1 MPMLFDMRIRRA
13 KSAPEAQGA
22 DMDDFSSAQLPTP
35 DPAPQ
40 SAAEPVEPA
49 PESVA
54 EPVTGFFGEPAPES
68 AVESLSAP
76 EPEPEPE
83 PAVESAP
90 ASVEPASDPAPG
102 TAPRSRRALTRVLL
116 ALVLVA
122 GMATAAAAGWQ
133 WKKVA
138 DRQTRQTFDQQASAV
153 AARVTKQLQ
162 RDTDLTATGRAV
174 IAQDP
179 SVTNAQFTAWFS
191 ALTTS
196 RVDNATGLTYIQ
208 KVPADQLYFFRVA
221 LVADPTSA
229 VSAGEP
235 FTVTPAGAPAPYCLT
250 RLMALSSSLRSAGDT
265 ALPPGLDWCS
275 TSVNGALT
283 SARDTGK
290 MEVTK
295 LLGADEGRVLGFET
309 QAGTGPGNADIQIL
323 KSLDQAFGSTI
334 VVVAPL
340 YAGPTPTSVTG
351 RQKALEG
358 WVGGIFDTGKILT
371 SALGTHSNLQVTLA
385 RKNVGSPAQA
395 VATTDTT
402 NTSGGLV
409 DVVATNADG
418 QWIVTVR
425 RPPVSGIGSG
435 LTQALVLGG
444 AIALATLILFFVLR
458 ALVASRRRA
467 LDVAVVQMGELEHMA
482 LHDVLTGLPNRS
494 LVVDRAEQLLSR
506 SRRSQLPTAALVLG
520 LDEFKDFND
529 LHGHQTADE
538 LLKAVALRLEA
549 VLREADTVGRV
560 GGDEFIV
567 LTDGASLAAGPELV
581 AERIL
586 DVMREPFYLGEE
598 RPEPYSVT
606 ASVGIA
612 FGPRVDAEHLLH
624 DADTALSQAKE
635 AGKGRYA
642 LFGQDMPQAVETRLA
657 FENELRSAVATD
669 QFFLRYQPIF
679 DIDTRTT
686 TGVEALLRWQHPT
699 RRVIPPDHFLP
710 LLEETGLI
718 LPLGRWVLQ
727 EACRQGASLHASGY
741 LITMSVNLS
750 PRQLESESLVS
761 DVADALSASGFE
773 PNALVLEIT
782 ETTIM
787 RDTSLM
793 VDRLIALKGLGV
805 RIAIDHFGTGY
816 SSLAYLRQFPV
827 DILKIDRSFISSLA
841 TTRDSSMLI
850 HTLVQFGKTLGLQTI
865 AEGIEEEGQI
875 DPLLA
880 EQCDTGQGFLY
891 GRPLSPTQLDI
902 FLRTHLT
909 QEPPL
914 WVVPP
919 KQVAH

>member
-1 MPMLFDMRIRRA
+1 M
-13 KSAPEAQGA
+13 SA
-22 DMDDFSSAQLPTP
+22 
-35 DPAPQ
+35 
-40 SAAEPVEPA
+40 
-49 PESVA
+49 
-54 EPVTGFFGEPAPES
+54 
-68 AVESLSAP
+68 
-76 EPEPEPE
+76 
-83 PAVESAP
+83 ESAP
-90 ASVEPASDPAPG
+90 AAAESTPSPA
-102 TAPRSRRALTRVLL
+102 RRATPRPRRGLTRVLL
-116 ALVLVA
+116 ALFLVA
-122 GMATAAAAGWQ
+122 GLASAAAAGWQ
-133 WKKVA
+133 WKKVV
-138 DRQTRQTFDQQASAV
+138 DRQNRQSFDQQASGV
-153 AARVTKQLQ
+153 AARITKQLQ

-174 IAQDP
+174 VQQDP
-179 SVTNAQFTAWFS
+179 AMTNVQFAAWFS

-196 RVDNATGLTYIQ
+196 RVANATGLTYIQ
-208 KVPADQLYFFRVA
+208 KVPAAQLYFFRVA

-229 VSAGEP
+229 MSAGEP
-235 FTVTPAGAPAPYCLT
+235 FTVTPASAQAPYCLT
-250 RLMALSSSLRSAGDT
+250 RLMALQSSLRSEGDV

-275 TSVNGALT
+275 TAVNSALT
-283 SARDTGK
+283 SSRDSGQI
-290 MEVTK
+290 EVTK

-323 KSLDQAFGSTI
+323 KSLDQAFGNTI

-340 YAGPTPTSVTG
+340 YEGPTPTSVTG
-351 RQKALEG
+351 RQSALEG
-358 WVGGIFDTGKILT
+358 WVGGVFDTGKILT
-371 SALGTHSNLQVTLA
+371 AAVGAHSNLQVTLA
-385 RKNVGSPAQA
+385 RKNLGSPAQA
-395 VATTDTT
+395 IATTDSTT
-402 NTSGGLV
+402 TSAGQV
-409 DVVATNADG
+409 DVVPTNADG
-418 QWIVTVR
+418 RWIVTVR
-425 RPPVSGIGSG
+425 RPPVTGTASGRTQG
-435 LTQALVLGG
+435 LAVGG
-444 AIALATLILFFVLR
+444 AIALATLILFFVLQ

-467 LDVAVVQMGELEHMA
+467 LHVAAEQTGELHHMS
-482 LHDVLTGLPNRS
+482 LHDDLTGLPNRS
-494 LVVDRAEQLLSR
+494 LVVDRAEQLLAR

-520 LDEFKDFND
+520 LDEFKEFNET
-529 LHGHQTADE
+529 HGHQTGDE

-560 GGDEFIV
+560 GGDEFMV

-586 DVMREPFYLGEE
+586 DVMREPFYLGED

-624 DADTALSQAKE
+624 DADTALAQAKE

-642 LFGQDMPQAVETRLA
+642 LFGQDMPHAIETRLA

-718 LPLGRWVLQ
+718 LPLGRWVLE
-727 EACRQGASLHASGY
+727 EACRQGAALHASGY
-741 LITMSVNLS
+741 LITMSVNIS
-750 PRQLESESLVS
+750 SRQLESDSLVG
-761 DVADALSASGFE
+761 DVSDALSASGFE

-914 WVVPP
+914 WVVAP
-919 KQVAH
+919 KQVVR